1 MNIDSS
7 TFHSS
12 QKVETAHISIN
23 RWMDKHNMV
32 YRYKE
37 ILFSHKTVMYW
48 YMLQHGGTL
57 KDYAKWKRPD
67 MKGHKSYDS
76 VYMKSPE

>member
-1 MNIDSS
+1 
-7 TFHSS
+7 
-12 QKVETAHISIN
+12 
-23 RWMDKHNMV
+23 MV
-32 YRYKE
+32 YRYKG
-37 ILFSHKTVMYW
+37 ILFSHIIIMYW